1 MIDNNS
7 ANNSTKDHH
16 ETSHPDSLFSKRAR
30 PKGAGRFPFGKSDV
44 SRDPAPP
51 KDIGATISAAPMD
64 GTPAEFLEHLGRH
77 GLGIAYVGG
86 ALVAVHIEGARAVAL
101 SGIRLPSACRAALED
116 WGFLGCVA
124 APKVADA
131 NLKRVVNLWVEL
143 VARGEPLDMARLS
156 SVAGFLRQ
164 LPVEEILDAVRI
176 AAAKVIEDD
185 RSDERFRYFCGICH
199 AKIRAR
205 RALRRCLG

>member
-1 MIDNNS
+1 MRQVQQL
-7 ANNSTKDHH
+7 A
-16 ETSHPDSLFSKRAR
+16 EEGRGSLRGKESRAYMR
-30 PKGAGRFPFGKSDV
+30 SLVERLSLRKALLDEKGEEKLKQAGFRSEAATTTFLFARFVLPFG
-44 SRDPAPP
+44 
-51 KDIGATISAAPMD
+51 
-64 GTPAEFLEHLGRH
+64 FLALAIFYIFVVLKIDRPLPFKLGIC
-77 GLGIAYVGG
+77 LGIAYVGG

-156 SVAGFLRQ
+156 SVASASLR
-164 LPVEEILDAVRI
+164 PNFIPAARM
-176 AAAKVIEDD
+176 AAA
-185 RSDERFRYFCGICH
+185 
-199 AKIRAR
+199 R
-205 RALRRCLG
+205 RNT